1 MYYSRES
8 KYMFSMTAFS
18 LYILFFGME
27 ITLIFYLL
35 NSKYEDK
42 QISVTDQRVSQ
53 DHRAVGELVTDM

>member
-1 MYYSRES
+1 
-8 KYMFSMTAFS
+8 MFSMTAFS

-53 DHRAVGELVTDM
+53 DHRVVGELVTDM

>member
-1 MYYSRES
+1 
-8 KYMFSMTAFS
+8 MFSMTAFS